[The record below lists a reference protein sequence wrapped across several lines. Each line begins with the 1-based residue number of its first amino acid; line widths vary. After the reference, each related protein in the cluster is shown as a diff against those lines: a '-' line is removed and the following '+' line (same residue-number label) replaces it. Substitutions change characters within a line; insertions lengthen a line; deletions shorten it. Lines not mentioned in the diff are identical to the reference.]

1 MNEQNLIPKTTLSKE
16 EAKKL
21 GSKGGKASVKARRE
35 KKLFEQVYADMLVAK
50 YDVKVDGDMKKLKP
64 EEFFQSVV
72 KKILISG
79 GAPAVSM
86 LKEMRQ
92 ATQGDKITVS
102 GAIVSASLPDS
113 AIDALP
119 PDVKA
124 SLAQVYAEI
133 VINGTK

>member
-21 GSKGGKASVKARRE
+21 GSKGGKASVAARRE
-35 KKLFEQVYADMLVAK
+35 KNFLSEKYAKYLERR
-50 YDVKVDGDMKKLKP
+50 YDVKINGEVKNITG
-64 EEFFQSVV
+64 EEHIFLVIDKV
-72 KKILISG
+72 LAG
-79 GAPAVSM
+79 GGSAAVSM
-86 LKEMRQ
+86 LKEIRQ